1 MLCLRTMFSVLIRFG
16 TELWNA
22 PDSRLQADCGLALS
36 GFAPKQVIARHG
48 SRRVH
53 DIADD
58 LSMTVGGSSDRIEAS
73 GYRMRS
79 PNTGDRRSSPIERT
93 GGTDPEGPSK

>member
-1 MLCLRTMFSVLIRFG
+1 M
-16 TELWNA
+16 
-22 PDSRLQADCGLALS
+22 
-36 GFAPKQVIARHG
+36 
-48 SRRVH
+48 H
-53 DIADD
+53 DIADE